1 MEWIVMGISFASN
14 VASLKAQANL
24 VKTTSALGKS
34 FERLSSGLRIN
45 NASDDPAGLIVAD
58 SLRAQARIASVA
70 VRNAND
76 GISLVAIADS
86 SLGEISNIL
95 SRMGELAEQS
105 ATGTYTQIQRSAM
118 SYEFLALGSEV
129 ARIARTTEFNG
140 STLLS
145 NSSSVILQVGLNGGS
160 NSTIQIGAVSGT
172 LSALGLAPDNG
183 APLSY
188 TIISTNS
195 TTSQAAA
202 QLALDAVT
210 SAIDTIN
217 LSRATLGAA
226 ESRLETAVSYLNVTR
241 ENFVA
246 AGSRIRDVDVA
257 QEVAEMVRLQVL
269 QQSGAAI
276 LAQANQQPALALAL
290 LK

>member
-1 MEWIVMGISFASN
+1 MAISFASN
-14 VASLKAQANL
+14 VASLKAQTNL
-24 VKTTSALGKS
+24 ARTTATLGKS

-45 NASDDPAGLIVAD
+45 NASDDPAGLLVAD

-95 SRMGELAEQS
+95 SRMAELAAQS
-105 ATGTYTQIQRSAM
+105 ATGTYTQTQRSAI

-145 NSSSVILQVGLNGGS
+145 NSQSITLQVGLNGGS
-160 NSTIQIGAVSGT
+160 DSTITIGAVSGT

-188 TIISTNS
+188 AVISATS
-195 TTSQAAA
+195 TSSQADS
-202 QLALDAVT
+202 QLALNALT
-210 SAIDTIN
+210 SAISTLN

-226 ESRLETAVSYLNVTR
+226 TSRLESAVSYLSVTR

-246 AGSRIRDVDVA
+246 AESRIRDIDVA

>member
-1 MEWIVMGISFASN
+1 MAISFASN
-14 VASLKAQANL
+14 VASLKAQTNL
-24 VKTTSALGKS
+24 ARTTATLGKS

-45 NASDDPAGLIVAD
+45 NASDDPAGLLVAD

-76 GISLVAIADS
+76 GISLLAIADS

-95 SRMGELAEQS
+95 SRMAELAAQS
-105 ATGTYTQIQRSAM
+105 ATGTYTQTQRSAI

-145 NSSSVILQVGLNGGS
+145 NSQSITLQVGLNGGS
-160 NSTIQIGAVSGT
+160 DSTITIGAVSGT

-188 TIISTNS
+188 AVISATS
-195 TTSQAAA
+195 TSSQADS
-202 QLALDAVT
+202 QLALNALT
-210 SAIDTIN
+210 SAISTLN

-226 ESRLETAVSYLNVTR
+226 TSRLESAVSYLSVTR

-246 AGSRIRDVDVA
+246 AESRIRDIDVA

-269 QQSGAAI
+269 QQAGAAI